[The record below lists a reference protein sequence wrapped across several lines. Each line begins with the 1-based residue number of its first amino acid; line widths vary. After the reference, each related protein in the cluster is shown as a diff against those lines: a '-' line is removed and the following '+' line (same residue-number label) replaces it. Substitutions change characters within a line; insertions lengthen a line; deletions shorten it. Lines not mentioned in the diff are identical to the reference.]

1 MYNQSSAEPVK
12 SHRKNSAA
20 IKNLKRIAA
29 LSTFGGLLFGID
41 TGVINGALVFMK
53 LPEELNLN
61 STNEG
66 LVTSSITLGAALGA
80 VTAGYLSDRF
90 GRRRVLFY
98 LSFVF
103 LAFTAACS
111 IAPNAWAMIIFRFLL
126 GLAVGGASVVVPT
139 YLSELS
145 TPSIRGRL
153 VSQNELMI
161 TGGQLLAFTVNAI
174 LGTSFASYT
183 GIWRWMIAFGM
194 IPSLCL
200 LVGMLIVPESPR
212 WMVMKGCV
220 DKASETLSK
229 VRETSEEVGHEIS
242 QIRTTLN
249 QAGKTKQA
257 GFRDLRIPWIRR
269 LVLIGTGI
277 GIMQQIIGINIMM
290 YYGTTI
296 LMESGFGHSAAL
308 IANIFNGVVSVLAT
322 YTGMRLMNR
331 VNRRKMLLT
340 GITGTGISLV
350 AIAWISHALVQ
361 SPLLPYLVILTT
373 MIFLGFF
380 QGCISPTTWLLM
392 SEIFPQKLRGLGMGV
407 ATFFLWIS
415 NFLVGA
421 FFPVLLA
428 NIGLSQTFI
437 VFVACNMASYLFA
450 WKFVPET
457 RGKSL
462 EQIQVN
468 SSMLKR

>member
-249 QAGKTKQA
+249 QAGKTKKA
-257 GFRDLRIPWIRR
+257 GIRDLRIPWIRR

>member
-1 MYNQSSAEPVK
+1 M
-12 SHRKNSAA
+12 
-20 IKNLKRIAA
+20 
-29 LSTFGGLLFGID
+29 
-41 TGVINGALVFMK
+41 NGALVFMK
-53 LPEELNLN
+53 LPGELNLN
-61 STNEG
+61 SADEG

-80 VTAGYLSDRF
+80 VAAGYLSDRF

-111 IAPNAWAMIIFRFLL
+111 MAPNAWLMIFFRFLL

-145 TPSIRGRL
+145 TPAIRGRL
-153 VSQNELMI
+153 VTQNELMI
-161 TGGQLLAFTVNAI
+161 TGGQLLAFTVNAV
-174 LGTSFASYT
+174 LGTTFDSYT

-200 LVGMLIVPESPR
+200 LVSMFIVPESPR
-212 WMVMKGCV
+212 WLIMKGCV
-220 DKASETLSK
+220 GKASETLSR
-229 VRETSEEVGHEIS
+229 VRETSGEVGREIR

-249 QAGKTKQA
+249 KAGRTKKA
-257 GFRDLRIPWIRR
+257 GFRDLRIPWVRR

-296 LMESGFGHSAAL
+296 LMKSGFGHSAAL

-340 GITGTGISLV
+340 GITGTGLSLV
-350 AIAWISHALVQ
+350 VIAWISRALVQ

-373 MIFLGFF
+373 MVFLGFF

-392 SEIFPQKLRGLGMGV
+392 SEIFPQKLRGLGMGIS
-407 ATFFLWIS
+407 TFFLWLS

-421 FFPVLLA
+421 LFPILLA
-428 NIGLSQTFI
+428 NIGFSMTFI
-437 VFVACNMASYLFA
+437 VFVACNMVSLLFA

-462 EQIQVN
+462 EQIEVN
-468 SSMLKR
+468 SYSL

>member
-1 MYNQSSAEPVK
+1 
-12 SHRKNSAA
+12 
-20 IKNLKRIAA
+20 
-29 LSTFGGLLFGID
+29 
-41 TGVINGALVFMK
+41 
-53 LPEELNLN
+53 
-61 STNEG
+61 
-66 LVTSSITLGAALGA
+66 
-80 VTAGYLSDRF
+80 
-90 GRRRVLFY
+90 
-98 LSFVF
+98 
-103 LAFTAACS
+103 
-111 IAPNAWAMIIFRFLL
+111 
-126 GLAVGGASVVVPT
+126 
-139 YLSELS
+139 
-145 TPSIRGRL
+145 
-153 VSQNELMI
+153 
-161 TGGQLLAFTVNAI
+161 
-174 LGTSFASYT
+174 
-183 GIWRWMIAFGM
+183 
-194 IPSLCL
+194 
-200 LVGMLIVPESPR
+200 
-212 WMVMKGCV
+212 
-220 DKASETLSK
+220 
-229 VRETSEEVGHEIS
+229 
-242 QIRTTLN
+242 
-249 QAGKTKQA
+249 
-257 GFRDLRIPWIRR
+257 
-269 LVLIGTGI
+269 
-277 GIMQQIIGINIMM
+277 
-290 YYGTTI
+290 
-296 LMESGFGHSAAL
+296 
-308 IANIFNGVVSVLAT
+308 
-322 YTGMRLMNR
+322 MRLMNR